1 MFFRIIEYL
10 KYIMNAKSEF
20 GIHAPFAYDFYTK
33 VIRQKQKLPATLFEI
48 EDLRNDLLRS
58 NETIQI
64 IDLGTGASKSKS
76 VRNISLLARSYANN
90 KKDAFLMYRMIQYL
104 KPARILE
111 LGTSLGLTTM
121 YMAKAAGDAKIYTIE
136 GCPETAHLA
145 KQHFDKYCPDINLL
159 MGNIDQVLPELL
171 EKNFTP
177 EFVFF
182 DGNHTKEATLRYFEL
197 CLQYATEKTVFV
209 FDDIYWSAGM
219 KEAWQTIISHPE
231 INLSLDL
238 FRLGIV
244 FFKKNSAKQH
254 YVLKY

>member
-1 MFFRIIEYL
+1 MFFRITEYI
-10 KYIMNAKSEF
+10 KYFFTAKSGF
-20 GIHAPFAYDFYTK
+20 GIHAPFAFDFYSK
-33 VIRQKQKLPATLFEI
+33 VIRAKEPLPEI
-48 EDLRNDLLRS
+48 LIKIEKMRRRLLKS
-58 NETIQI
+58 NVIIQVA
-64 IDLGTGASKSKS
+64 DFGTGASKEKS
-76 VRNISLLARSYANN
+76 VRKVSHIVRSYSNV
-90 KKDAFLMYRMIQYL
+90 KKDAYLIYRMIQFL
-104 KPARILE
+104 KPNTILE

-121 YMAKAAGDAKIYTIE
+121 YMAYANTESQIYSIE

-145 KQHFDKYCPDINLL
+145 KQNFTLSGLDINLL

-171 EKNFTP
+171 NKNFKP

-197 CLQYATEKTVFV
+197 CLNFANEQTVFV
-209 FDDIYWSAGM
+209 FDDIYWSLGM
-219 KEAWQTIISHPE
+219 KEAWVSIISHPK
-231 INLSLDL
+231 INLSMDL